1 MEADV
6 LEVGV
11 EAKAG
16 AQARVEWRRRQ
27 MEAGAGR
34 GGGWVGDQAEA
45 EAGWGG
51 GRGGG
56 WVGWGQRRR
65 LGGGR
70 QWLAAHW
77 TSRMTSFLLLGSCED
92 GWKMDRC
99 WASRAT
105 RLPICAGGV

>member
-45 EAGWGG
+45 EAGWGEAVA
-51 GRGGG
+51 GRTLDVADDILFVARVLRG
-56 WVGWGQRRR
+56 W
-65 LGGGR
+65 
-70 QWLAAHW
+70 
-77 TSRMTSFLLLGSCED
+77 MED
-92 GWKMDRC
+92 G
-99 WASRAT
+99 
-105 RLPICAGGV
+105 